1 MKAVGTWIGVMAV
14 FVMPALAIGQQR
26 GIDAAQVDRRLSGL
40 QQQLADLAA
49 HIDRLKA
56 QDQQL
61 QQQMKVMRAS
71 LDARLERLEKGASR
85 PGRR

>member
-1 MKAVGTWIGVMAV
+1 MKAVGIWIGVMALFLV
-14 FVMPALAIGQQR
+14 PALAIGQQR
-26 GIDAAQVDRRLSGL
+26 GVDAAYVERRLSGL

-61 QQQMKVMRAS
+61 QQQMKVMRTA
-71 LDARLERLEKGASR
+71 LEARLERLEKGASR
-85 PGRR
+85 PRRR